1 MKVDRES
8 NLLRH
13 ILMSVVR
20 WQPVVV
26 VSTIMVAQRRKSGEE
41 VSQATKSGEV
51 GLNKIL
57 EPVVHVQCD
66 TKSQR

>member
-1 MKVDRES
+1 
-8 NLLRH
+8 
-13 ILMSVVR
+13 MSVVR

-26 VSTIMVAQRRKSGEE
+26 VSTINVAQRIKSGEE

-57 EPVVHVQCD
+57 EPVVNVQCD

>member
-1 MKVDRES
+1 
-8 NLLRH
+8 
-13 ILMSVVR
+13 MSVVR

-26 VSTIMVAQRRKSGEE
+26 VLTIMVAQRIKSGEE

-57 EPVVHVQCD
+57 ERVVHVQCD
-66 TKSQR
+66 TKSQRWVI